1 MLYSIDKSFS
11 FLIFCF
17 YIKVPDEELMYLLT
31 CKQLDLIVVENILA
45 FSEGFWV
52 RLAARIDLCKSDDDK
67 VWLHICVFSTK
78 CGYYL
83 LYLEFSNLFIASAH
97 FCFSERL

>member
-1 MLYSIDKSFS
+1 MICSVDKSLS
-11 FLIFCF
+11 VLILSF
-17 YIKVPDEELMYLLT
+17 YIKVPDEELMCLLT

-67 VWLHICVFSTK
+67 VWFHILISF
-78 CGYYL
+78 Y
-83 LYLEFSNLFIASAH
+83 
-97 FCFSERL
+97 